1 VTPRFVEQV
10 FLESKSGGTEVLLV
24 LENDAG
30 ARTRERLPLPVRDHA
45 DAARQ
50 AGRRLAARGVAPARQ
65 VRLRVTR
72 GGELRDDPELLRLFL
87 AELRGGPL
95 DGDR

>member
-24 LENDAG
+24 LENEAG
-30 ARTRERLPLPVRDHA
+30 ARTRERLPLPVRDH
-45 DAARQ
+45 DEAARQ
-50 AGRRLAARGVAPARQ
+50 AARRLASRGVVAARK

-72 GGELRDDPELLRLFL
+72 GGDLRDDPELLKLFL
-87 AELRGGPL
+87 AELA
-95 DGDR
+95 GDREDERS